1 MNLKALILA
10 ASCAALFAA
19 GGCSTL
25 SDYGSVRKES
35 VRNEQGHLIGY
46 REVLRNNETGEVIAQ
61 VQLFTPRFDDSGALV
76 GYEEPAKG
84 GAIIRDL
91 DGRLIGGR
99 FTDLRSRKGLTIVM
113 RPADN
118 TQQQAAVSKPRIWQL
133 VASLSAADLRR
144 VQ

>member
-1 MNLKALILA
+1 MNIKALILA

-61 VQLFTPRFDDSGALV
+61 VQLFTPRYDDAGRLV
-76 GYEEPAKG
+76 GYEERAKG

-91 DGRLIGGR
+91 DGQLIGGR
-99 FTDLRSRKGLTIVM
+99 FNDLRSRKGLTIVM
-113 RPADN
+113 RPADA
-118 TQQQAAVSKPRIWQL
+118 QPVAATKPMIWQL
-133 VASLSAADLRR
+133 LASLSSSDLRR
-144 VQ
+144 IQ

>member
-1 MNLKALILA
+1 MRLRVLILA

-19 GGCSTL
+19 GGCSTM

-61 VQLFTPRFDDSGALV
+61 VQLFTPRFNEEGVLV
-76 GYEEPAKG
+76 GYEERAKG

-91 DGRLIGGR
+91 DGQLIGGR
-99 FTDLRSRKGLTIVM
+99 FNDLRSRKG
-113 RPADN
+113 
-118 TQQQAAVSKPRIWQL
+118 
-133 VASLSAADLRR
+133 
-144 VQ
+144 